1 MNSAT
6 CNHWWMVVWLGGAR
20 LASPMPLFLAETVWC
35 PCMYRWKTLFGQ
47 AQEAT
52 TAVSIIV
59 THPASY
65 LTFLALLFR
74 SSFRGLFFFLGWFS
88 VGETIRSHQLVDDIC
103 RSNNYGHD
111 SRGDCWHWY
120 VSRGE
125 TRCTKYFLH
134 VFNCFQEG
142 KLILQSG
149 QKKSVKI

>member
-1 MNSAT
+1 
-6 CNHWWMVVWLGGAR
+6 MVVWAWWSKAGIANATFPCRNNL
-20 LASPMPLFLAETVWC
+20 M

-59 THPASY
+59 KHPASY

-74 SSFRGLFFFLGWFS
+74 SSFRSLFFFLGWFS

-134 VFNCFQEG
+134 VFKTVGISSCG
-142 KLILQSG
+142 LRG
-149 QKKSVKI
+149 PH